1 MNSVTV
7 NPLFV
12 ELFIVDVSYG
22 ALQHELVENHGEYG
36 EKYTLR
42 LNVRSFPYDFDS
54 NVSMQLDKIFFKKP
68 FNLVFPSDGFQC
80 HRWHESH
87 ESRVFIIS
95 ISLIFRVPKP
105 VLL

>member
-54 NVSMQLDKIFFKKP
+54 NVSMQLDKIFKET
-68 FNLVFPSDGFQC
+68 FQP
-80 HRWHESH
+80 RIPVGRLSVSSVARK
-87 ESRVFIIS
+87 SRV
-95 ISLIFRVPKP
+95 
-105 VLL
+105 